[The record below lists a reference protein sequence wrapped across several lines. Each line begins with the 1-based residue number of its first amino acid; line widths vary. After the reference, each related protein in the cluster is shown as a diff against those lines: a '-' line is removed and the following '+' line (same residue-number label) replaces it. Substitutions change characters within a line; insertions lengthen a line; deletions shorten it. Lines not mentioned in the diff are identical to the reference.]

1 MKDNQTSTIVL
12 NNCINKGK
20 NVLHLV
26 LKKKTHEKQIV
37 EDLGNE
43 LEQKMEKI
51 FIEKIAPKLQKVKL
65 DNPEKALRVAM
76 LKALIAILKKMIE
89 QTFGE
94 LTSDDQKL
102 IEEIMK
108 EDDNKNNSPKKQE
121 DEKEKNNNPKNNQ
134 PQVSEPIPRSKTSA
148 PPSSNNFQKKMNL
161 KK

>member
-1 MKDNQTSTIVL
+1 MKDNQTSTILV

-37 EDLGNE
+37 EDLEEE
-43 LEQKMEKI
+43 LEQKMQKM
-51 FIEKIAPKLQKVKL
+51 FIEKIAPKFQSLKL

-76 LKALIAILKKMIE
+76 LKALIVILKKMIE
-89 QTFGE
+89 KTFGE

-108 EDDNKNNSPKKQE
+108 EDDNKNNSPKKQD

-134 PQVSEPIPRSKTSA
+134 PQASKPIPYSFSA
-148 PPSSNNFQKKMNL
+148 PLNFQKKMNP